1 MCVRH
6 AYRCK
11 DCDLVFAIP
20 LGQSLVVRI
29 LDRVIPR
36 SSSSR
41 RQQRQRE
48 ERVDVVC
55 QNKYC
60 LRKTE
65 IGYKM
70 CLPMRDPC
78 WFCLRYGH
86 NGHCYNKIIY
96 DLCKDCFYRR
106 KRLAET
112 PTQFSLPAVY
122 GLPKHYRRLERL
134 KQDHS
139 FNRYL
144 QLRQPEAEQHEAEEG
159 EKKEKDK

>member
-70 CLPMRDPC
+70 CLPM
-78 WFCLRYGH
+78 
-86 NGHCYNKIIY
+86 
-96 DLCKDCFYRR
+96 
-106 KRLAET
+106 
-112 PTQFSLPAVY
+112 
-122 GLPKHYRRLERL
+122 
-134 KQDHS
+134 
-139 FNRYL
+139 
-144 QLRQPEAEQHEAEEG
+144 
-159 EKKEKDK
+159 